1 MILNINETSNKMMSL
16 SPAVVISNDNNDND
30 GDYNSNDENN
40 NNSNGLD
47 ESFSSLL
54 SSSINNIST
63 SFERVL
69 EIATIQCLPIKL
81 MTTTTRITTDNDIND
96 QQQGEENERV
106 KEEEEDIRPY
116 IPFRLPLACEYC
128 GSSSVRDCHVFD
140 PKCRRPE
147 TFFPTVK
154 PPFVVANMCGYYGD
168 RGNCYNNNKNSRTDE
183 NKCWSS

>member
-1 MILNINETSNKMMSL
+1 MVSL
-16 SPAVVISNDNNDND
+16 SPAVVISNVDNDNA
-30 GDYNSNDENN
+30 GDYDSNDENN

-54 SSSINNIST
+54 SSSINNISK
-63 SFERVL
+63 SFDRVL
-69 EIATIQCLPIKL
+69 EIATIHCLPIEL
-81 MTTTTRITTDNDIND
+81 MTTTRTTTDNDIND
-96 QQQGEENERV
+96 QQGGEENERV
-106 KEEEEDIRPY
+106 QEEEDITRPY

-154 PPFVVANMCGYYGD
+154 PPFVANMCGYGD
-168 RGNCYNNNKNSRTDE
+168 RRNNNKNSRTYYE
-183 NKCWSS
+183 TKCWSS